1 MRAFRLKPGDSRR
14 SPAEPGTVPARTN
27 PPTSAAGP
35 PAIICAMLKTR
46 VREYL
51 EPRMSI
57 TVGTVSSEKMPA
69 CCRAIAIKADDALA
83 SFTVY
88 VPVATSQ
95 ETIANVASTR
105 RIAVVCSRPL
115 NHSTIQIKGSVREVR
130 LASEAEHAFVS
141 ERLAAFADELGDFGF
156 PRRNVASL
164 AHWPA
169 FAIEIAAEELYEQTP
184 GPNAGNSLR

>member
-1 MRAFRLKPGDSRR
+1 
-14 SPAEPGTVPARTN
+14 
-27 PPTSAAGP
+27 
-35 PAIICAMLKTR
+35 MLKAR

-57 TVGTVSSEKMPA
+57 IVGTVSAERMPA
-69 CCRAIAIKADDALA
+69 CCRAIAIKADDELKA
-83 SFTVY
+83 FTVY
-88 VPVATSQ
+88 VPVVTSQ

-115 NHSTIQIKGSVREVR
+115 THSTIQIKGSVSEVR
-130 LASEAEHAFVS
+130 LAGEGEHAFVN
-141 ERLAAFADELGDFGF
+141 ERLAAFAAELGDLGF
-156 PRRNVASL
+156 PHPSIASL

-184 GPNAGNSLR
+184 GPNAGIPLR

>member
-1 MRAFRLKPGDSRR
+1 
-14 SPAEPGTVPARTN
+14 
-27 PPTSAAGP
+27 
-35 PAIICAMLKTR
+35 MLKAR

-57 TVGTVSSEKMPA
+57 IVGTVSAERMPA
-69 CCRAIAIKADDALA
+69 CCRAIAIKADDELSA
-83 SFTVY
+83 FTVY

-95 ETIANVASTR
+95 ETIANVAATR

-115 NHSTIQIKGSVREVR
+115 THSTIQIKGTVSEVR
-130 LASEAEHAFVS
+130 LAAEGEREFVS
-141 ERLAAFADELGDFGF
+141 GRLAAFADELGDLGF

-169 FAIEIAAEELYEQTP
+169 FAIEVAAEEMYEQTP
-184 GPNAGNSLR
+184 GPNAGISLR